1 MMNIDEILKKL
12 DGLFADEK
20 LEEVEPFLLSC
31 MRQAKAGDEYGIYIS
46 VGNELIGFYR
56 SISRYEEAFAVAEDV
71 LLLMEELQLEG
82 TVHFATPLLN
92 TATAYRAAGR
102 YEEALGD
109 YRRALEIYQRDLPK
123 DDYRLAGLYNNISIL
138 LEKLDEN
145 EKSALF
151 LQKAIQIV
159 EKQPG
164 SRLELAT
171 SRTNLALIQLKLNR
185 LEEAKKLLDAACRA
199 FEEDGGITDAHYS
212 AALAGQGEVCYRQG
226 GLERALGYY
235 EHALFEVEKHFGRN
249 QGYGL
254 LCGNCSL
261 VCREL
266 GRKAEADE
274 YERQRKRY
282 CHEGD

>member
-1 MMNIDEILKKL
+1 MNIDEILKKL

-82 TVHFATPLLN
+82 TVHFATTLLN

-266 GRKAEADE
+266 GRKTEADE

>member
-1 MMNIDEILKKL
+1 MNIDEILKKL

-82 TVHFATPLLN
+82 TVHFATTLLN

-226 GLERALGYY
+226 SLERALGYY

>member
-82 TVHFATPLLN
+82 TVHFATTLLN
-92 TATAYRAAGR
+92 KATAYRAAGR

>member
-20 LEEVEPFLLSC
+20 LEEVELFLLSC

-82 TVHFATPLLN
+82 TVHFATTLLN

>member
-1 MMNIDEILKKL
+1 MMSIDEILKKL

-71 LLLMEELQLEG
+71 LLLMEELQLEE
-82 TVHFATPLLN
+82 TVHFATTLLN

-102 YEEALGD
+102 YEEALAD

-138 LEKLDEN
+138 LEKLEEN
-145 EKSALF
+145 EKAALF
-151 LQKAIQIV
+151 LHKAIQIV

-171 SRTNLALIQLKLNR
+171 SRTNLALIELKINR
-185 LEEAKKLLDAACRA
+185 LDEAKSLLDAACRA
-199 FEEDGGITDAHYS
+199 FEEDGGITDSHYS
-212 AALAGQGEVCYRQG
+212 AALAGLGEVCYRQG

-266 GRKAEADE
+266 GRTAEADE
-274 YERQRKRY
+274 YERQRRRY

>member
-1 MMNIDEILKKL
+1 MNIDEILKKL

-56 SISRYEEAFAVAEDV
+56 SISRDEEAFAVAEDV

-82 TVHFATPLLN
+82 TVHFATTLLN

>member
-1 MMNIDEILKKL
+1 MNIDEILKKL

-20 LEEVEPFLLSC
+20 LEEVEPFLISC

-82 TVHFATPLLN
+82 TVHFATTLLN

-102 YEEALGD
+102 YEEALAD

>member
-82 TVHFATPLLN
+82 TVHFATTLLN

-102 YEEALGD
+102 YEEALAD

>member
-82 TVHFATPLLN
+82 TVHFATTLLN

>member
-1 MMNIDEILKKL
+1 MNIDEILKKL

-20 LEEVEPFLLSC
+20 LEEVELFLLSC

-82 TVHFATPLLN
+82 TVHFATTLLN

>member
-82 TVHFATPLLN
+82 TVHFATTLLN

-102 YEEALGD
+102 YEEALAD

-212 AALAGQGEVCYRQG
+212 AALAGLGEVCYRQG

-261 VCREL
+261 VCWEL

>member
-1 MMNIDEILKKL
+1 MMSIDEILKKL

-20 LEEVEPFLLSC
+20 LEKVEPFLLSC

-82 TVHFATPLLN
+82 TVHFATTLLN

-102 YEEALGD
+102 YEEALAD

-138 LEKLDEN
+138 LEKLEEN
-145 EKSALF
+145 EKAALF
-151 LQKAIQIV
+151 LHKAIQIV

-171 SRTNLALIQLKLNR
+171 SRTNLALIELKLNR
-185 LEEAKKLLDAACRA
+185 LDEAKSLLDAACRA
-199 FEEDGGITDAHYS
+199 FEEDGGITDSHYS
-212 AALAGQGEVCYRQG
+212 AALAGLGEVCYRQG

-266 GRKAEADE
+266 GRTAEADE
-274 YERQRKRY
+274 YERQRRRY

>member
-1 MMNIDEILKKL
+1 MNIDEILKKL

-82 TVHFATPLLN
+82 TVHFATTLLN

-102 YEEALGD
+102 YEEALAD

>member
-1 MMNIDEILKKL
+1 MNIDEILKKL

-20 LEEVEPFLLSC
+20 LEEVEQFLLSC

-82 TVHFATPLLN
+82 TVHFATTLLN

>member
-1 MMNIDEILKKL
+1 MNIDEILKKL

-82 TVHFATPLLN
+82 TVHFATTLLN

-199 FEEDGGITDAHYS
+199 FEEDGGITDVHYS

>member
-1 MMNIDEILKKL
+1 MCIRD
-12 DGLFADEK
+12 
-20 LEEVEPFLLSC
+20 
-31 MRQAKAGDEYGIYIS
+31 R
-46 VGNELIGFYR
+46 FYR

-82 TVHFATPLLN
+82 TVHFATTLLN

-102 YEEALGD
+102 YEEALAD

-145 EKSALF
+145 EKAALF
-151 LQKAIQIV
+151 LHKAIQIV
-159 EKQPG
+159 EKQPQ

-171 SRTNLALIQLKLNR
+171 SRTNLALIELKLNH
-185 LEEAKKLLDAACRA
+185 LEEAKKLLDLACRA
-199 FEEDGGITDAHYS
+199 FEEDGGITDSHYS
-212 AALAGQGEVCYRQG
+212 AALAGLGEVCYRQG

-261 VCREL
+261 VCL
-266 GRKAEADE
+266 SLI
-274 YERQRKRY
+274 
-282 CHEGD
+282 HI

>member
-82 TVHFATPLLN
+82 TVHFATTLLN

-226 GLERALGYY
+226 DLERALGYY

>member
-1 MMNIDEILKKL
+1 MNIDEILKKL

-56 SISRYEEAFAVAEDV
+56 SISRYEEAFVVAEDV

-82 TVHFATPLLN
+82 TVHFATTLLN

>member
-1 MMNIDEILKKL
+1 MNIDEILKKL

-82 TVHFATPLLN
+82 TVHFATTLLN

-274 YERQRKRY
+274 YERPRKRY

>member
-1 MMNIDEILKKL
+1 MMGIDEILKKL
-12 DGLFADEK
+12 DGLFKDER

-31 MRQAKAGDEYGIYIS
+31 MRQAKAGNEYGIYIS

-82 TVHFATPLLN
+82 TVHFATTLLN

-102 YEEALGD
+102 YEEALAD

-145 EKSALF
+145 EKAALF
-151 LQKAIQIV
+151 LHKAIQIV
-159 EKQPG
+159 EKQPQ

-171 SRTNLALIQLKLNR
+171 SRTNLALIELKLNH
-185 LEEAKKLLDAACRA
+185 LEEAKKLLDLACRA
-199 FEEDGGITDAHYS
+199 FEEDGGITDSHYS
-212 AALAGQGEVCYRQG
+212 AALAGLGEVCY
-226 GLERALGYY
+226 L
-235 EHALFEVEKHFGRN
+235 
-249 QGYGL
+249 
-254 LCGNCSL
+254 SL
-261 VCREL
+261 I
-266 GRKAEADE
+266 
-274 YERQRKRY
+274 
-282 CHEGD
+282 HI

>member
-1 MMNIDEILKKL
+1 MNIDEILKKL

-82 TVHFATPLLN
+82 TVHFATTLLN

-185 LEEAKKLLDAACRA
+185 LEEAKKLLDAACCA